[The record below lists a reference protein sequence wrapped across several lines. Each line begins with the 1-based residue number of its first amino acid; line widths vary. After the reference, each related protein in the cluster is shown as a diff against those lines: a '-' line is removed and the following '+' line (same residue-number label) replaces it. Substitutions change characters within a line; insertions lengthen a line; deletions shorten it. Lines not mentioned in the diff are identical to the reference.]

1 MNENPR
7 LDSSSWLQ
15 CIFSHIFSFYHDA
28 SYVCN
33 KLKTSEM
40 INFMK
45 LLQLI
50 LLKYLEYKAFV
61 FCSEGKNFLFC

>member
-1 MNENPR
+1 
-7 LDSSSWLQ
+7 
-15 CIFSHIFSFYHDA
+15 
-28 SYVCN
+28 
-33 KLKTSEM
+33 M

-61 FCSEGKNFLFC
+61 FCSEGKNFLFCYSELLEYVTLL